1 MAYKFSLGEYRHSG
15 SMVAEHGLTVDA
27 GTVSLPAG
35 EIDNAELANSSVTV
49 SAGDGLGGGGAVS
62 LGGTVNLSINVDDS
76 SIELNADSLRVK
88 AAGITN
94 DMLAGSIAST
104 KIAELNAF
112 DTADL
117 SEGTNLY
124 FTDARA
130 RAAISVTDAGGDGS
144 MSYNSST
151 GVITYTGPSASE
163 VRAHMSA
170 DDFLTYDASSGL
182 ISVAGAGFTG
192 SARNVISVTDN
203 GGDGSLSYDAGTGV
217 ISYTGPSAAEVRA
230 HLSAGDGLDYLN
242 GVFSADLKA
251 AGGIKIVAGE
261 MAIEPADFAGAALED
276 DGSDKLRVKA
286 LGITNSM
293 LSGAIASSKIAE
305 INAFDSDDLSEGS
318 SNLYFT
324 DARARAAISVTDA
337 GGDGSMAY
345 NSSTGV
351 ITYTGPS
358 AAEVRAH
365 LSVTDAGGDGSM
377 SYDNSTGVFTYTGPS
392 AAEVRAHMSVTDTDS
407 MDMSFSA
414 GAISADLKLSG
425 SDALAVDASGLFL
438 KSTIAGDRTFSN
450 NVVISGDLTVNG
462 SQTILNVATLEIED
476 DHILVGKGN
485 TSLADADGSGIII
498 EAGVS
503 DDLSLLWANSDD
515 RMELKKGA
523 GFADLKVNKLIGDVE
538 GSLRI
543 SMNAIADANGTLQ
556 AGFNYGS
563 TDLTAARTWTLPN
576 APLAG
581 DIVYVKAP
589 SNIDSTNHI
598 IIQKGDAS
606 HSIDGLDNIVLES
619 PFAAVNL
626 VYVAANLWRVF

>member
-27 GTVSLPAG
+27 GSVSLPAG
-35 EIDNAELANSSVTV
+35 EINNAELENSSLTV

-62 LGGTVNLSINVDDS
+62 LGGSVSLSINVDDS

-88 AAGITN
+88 ASGITN
-94 DMLAGSIAST
+94 AMLAGSIQST

-117 SEGTNLY
+117 SEGSNLY

-144 MSYNSST
+144 LAYNSST

-163 VRAHMSA
+163 VRAHLSA
-170 DDFLTYDASSGL
+170 ADFATYNSATGE
-182 ISVAGAGFTG
+182 ISISAGAFTG
-192 SARNVISVTDN
+192 SARSVVSVTDA
-203 GGDGSLSYDAGTGV
+203 GGDGSMAYDANTGV
-217 ISYTGPSAAEVRA
+217 ITYTGPSAAEARA
-230 HLSAGDGLDYLN
+230 HFSAGDGLDYLN

-261 MAIEPADFAGAALED
+261 MAIEASDIAGDALED
-276 DGSDKLRVKA
+276 DGADKLRVKA
-286 LGITNSM
+286 LGITNAM
-293 LSGAIASSKIAE
+293 LSGSIASTKIAE
-305 INAFDSDDLSEGS
+305 IDAFDTDALSEGS
-318 SNLYFT
+318 SNQYFT
-324 DARARAAISVTDA
+324 DARARASISVTDA

-358 AAEVRAH
+358 ASEVRAH
-365 LSVTDAGGDGSM
+365 MSVTDAGGDGSLA
-377 SYDNSTGVFTYTGPS
+377 YNSATGVITYTGPS
-392 AAEVRAHMSVTDTDS
+392 ASEVRAHLSVADTDS
-407 MDMSFSA
+407 MDMSYASGQF
-414 GAISADLKLSG
+414 SADLKLSG

-450 NVVISGDLTVNG
+450 DVVISGNLTVNG
-462 SQTILNVATLEIED
+462 AQTILNTSVLEVED
-476 DHILVGKGN
+476 DHILIGKGN

-503 DDLSLLWANSDD
+503 DDLSLLWANGDD

-563 TDLTAARTWTLPN
+563 ADLTAARTWTLPN

-589 SNIDSTNHI
+589 SNVSSANHI
-598 IIQKGDAS
+598 VIQKGDAA
-606 HSIDGLDNIVLES
+606 HSVDGFDNITLES

-626 VYVAANLWRVF
+626 VYVAANTWRVF

>member
-27 GTVSLPAG
+27 GSVSLPAG
-35 EIDNAELANSSVTV
+35 EINNAELENSSLTV

-62 LGGTVNLSINVDDS
+62 LGGSVSLSINVDDS

-88 AAGITN
+88 ASGITN
-94 DMLAGSIAST
+94 AMLAGSIQST

-117 SEGTNLY
+117 SEGSNLY

-144 MSYNSST
+144 LAYNSST

-163 VRAHMSA
+163 VRAHLSA
-170 DDFLTYDASSGL
+170 ADFATYNSATGE
-182 ISVAGAGFTG
+182 ISISAGAFTG
-192 SARNVISVTDN
+192 SARSVVSVTDA
-203 GGDGSLSYDAGTGV
+203 GGDGSMAYDANTGV
-217 ISYTGPSAAEVRA
+217 ITYTGPSAAEARA
-230 HLSAGDGLDYLN
+230 HFSAGDGLDYLN

-261 MAIEPADFAGAALED
+261 MAIEASDIAGDALED
-276 DGSDKLRVKA
+276 DGADKLRVKA
-286 LGITNSM
+286 AGITNAM
-293 LSGAIASSKIAE
+293 LSGSIASTKIAE
-305 INAFDSDDLSEGS
+305 IDAFDTDALSEGS
-318 SNLYFT
+318 SNQYFT
-324 DARARAAISVTDA
+324 DARARASISVTDA

-358 AAEVRAH
+358 ASEVRAH
-365 LSVTDAGGDGSM
+365 MSVTDAGGDGSLA
-377 SYDNSTGVFTYTGPS
+377 YNSATGVITYTGPS
-392 AAEVRAHMSVTDTDS
+392 ASEVRAHLSVADTDS
-407 MDMSFSA
+407 MDMSYASGQF
-414 GAISADLKLSG
+414 SADLKLSG

-450 NVVISGDLTVNG
+450 DVVISGNLTVNG
-462 SQTILNVATLEIED
+462 AQTILNTSVLEVED
-476 DHILVGKGN
+476 DHILIGKGN

-503 DDLSLLWANSDD
+503 DDLSLLWANGDD

-563 TDLTAARTWTLPN
+563 ADLTAARTWTLPN

-589 SNIDSTNHI
+589 SNVSSANHI
-598 IIQKGDAS
+598 VIQKGDAA
-606 HSIDGLDNIVLES
+606 HSVDGFDNITLES

-626 VYVAANLWRVF
+626 VYVAANTWRVF

>member
-27 GTVSLPAG
+27 GSVSLPAG
-35 EIDNAELANSSVTV
+35 EINNAELENSSLTV

-62 LGGTVNLSINVDDS
+62 LGGSVSLSINVDDS

-88 AAGITN
+88 ASGITN
-94 DMLAGSIAST
+94 AMLAGSIQST

-117 SEGTNLY
+117 SEGSNLY

-144 MSYNSST
+144 LAYNSST

-163 VRAHMSA
+163 VRAHLSA
-170 DDFLTYDASSGL
+170 ADFATYNSATGE
-182 ISVAGAGFTG
+182 ISISAGAFTG
-192 SARNVISVTDN
+192 SARSVVSVTDA
-203 GGDGSLSYDAGTGV
+203 GGDGSMAYDANTGV
-217 ISYTGPSAAEVRA
+217 ITYTGPSAAEARA
-230 HLSAGDGLDYLN
+230 HFSAGDGLDYLN

-261 MAIEPADFAGAALED
+261 MAIEASDIAGDALED
-276 DGSDKLRVKA
+276 DGADKLRVKA
-286 LGITNSM
+286 AGITNAM
-293 LSGAIASSKIAE
+293 LSGSIASTKIAE
-305 INAFDSDDLSEGS
+305 IDAFDTDALSEGS
-318 SNLYFT
+318 SNQYFT
-324 DARARAAISVTDA
+324 DARARASISVTDA

-358 AAEVRAH
+358 ASEVRAH
-365 LSVTDAGGDGSM
+365 MSVTDAGGDGSLA
-377 SYDNSTGVFTYTGPS
+377 YNSATGVITYTGPS
-392 AAEVRAHMSVTDTDS
+392 ASEVRAHLSVADTDS
-407 MDMSFSA
+407 MDMSYASGQF
-414 GAISADLKLSG
+414 SADLKLSG

-450 NVVISGDLTVNG
+450 DVVISGNLTVNG
-462 SQTILNVATLEIED
+462 AQTILNTSVLEVED
-476 DHILVGKGN
+476 DHILIGKGN

-503 DDLSLLWANSDD
+503 DDLSLLWANGDD

-563 TDLTAARTWTLPN
+563 ADLTAARTWTLPN

-589 SNIDSTNHI
+589 SNVSSVNHI
-598 IIQKGDAS
+598 VIQKGDAA
-606 HSIDGLDNIVLES
+606 HSVDGFDNITLES

-626 VYVAANLWRVF
+626 VYVAANTWRVF

>member
-27 GTVSLPAG
+27 GSVSLPAG
-35 EIDNAELANSSVTV
+35 EINNAELENSSLTV

-62 LGGTVNLSINVDDS
+62 LGGSVNLSINVDDS

-88 AAGITN
+88 ASGITN
-94 DMLAGSIAST
+94 AMLAGSIQST

-117 SEGTNLY
+117 SEGSNLY

-144 MSYNSST
+144 LAYNSST

-163 VRAHMSA
+163 VRAHLSA
-170 DDFLTYDASSGL
+170 ADFATYNSATGE
-182 ISVAGAGFTG
+182 ISISAGAFTG
-192 SARNVISVTDN
+192 SARSVVSVTDA
-203 GGDGSLSYDAGTGV
+203 GGDGSMAYDANTGV
-217 ISYTGPSAAEVRA
+217 ITYTGPSAAEARA
-230 HLSAGDGLDYLN
+230 HFSAGDGLDYLN

-261 MAIEPADFAGAALED
+261 MAIEASDIAGDALED
-276 DGSDKLRVKA
+276 DGADKLRVKA
-286 LGITNSM
+286 LGITNAM
-293 LSGAIASSKIAE
+293 LSGSIASTKIAE
-305 INAFDSDDLSEGS
+305 IDAFDTDALSEGS
-318 SNLYFT
+318 SNQYFT
-324 DARARAAISVTDA
+324 DARARASISVTDA

-358 AAEVRAH
+358 ASEVRAH
-365 LSVTDAGGDGSM
+365 MSVTDAGGDGSLA
-377 SYDNSTGVFTYTGPS
+377 YNSATGVITYTGPS
-392 AAEVRAHMSVTDTDS
+392 ASEVRAHLSVADTDS
-407 MDMSFSA
+407 MDMSYASGQF
-414 GAISADLKLSG
+414 SADLKLSG

-450 NVVISGDLTVNG
+450 DVVISGNLTVNG
-462 SQTILNVATLEIED
+462 AQTILNTSVLEVED
-476 DHILVGKGN
+476 DHILIGKGN

-498 EAGVS
+498 EAGAS
-503 DDLSLLWANSDD
+503 DDLSLLWANGDD

-563 TDLTAARTWTLPN
+563 ADLTAARTWTLPN

-589 SNIDSTNHI
+589 SNVSSANHI
-598 IIQKGDAS
+598 VIQKGDAA
-606 HSIDGLDNIVLES
+606 HSVDGFDNITLES

-626 VYVAANLWRVF
+626 VYVAANTWRVF

>member
-27 GTVSLPAG
+27 GSVSLPAG
-35 EIDNAELANSSVTV
+35 EINNAELENSSLTV
-49 SAGDGLGGGGAVS
+49 SAGDGLGGGGVVS
-62 LGGTVNLSINVDDS
+62 LGSSVNLSINVDDS

-88 AAGITN
+88 ASGITN
-94 DMLAGSIAST
+94 AMLAGSIQST

-117 SEGTNLY
+117 SEGSNLY

-144 MSYNSST
+144 LAYNSST

-163 VRAHMSA
+163 VRAHLSA
-170 DDFLTYDASSGL
+170 ADFATYNSATGE
-182 ISVAGAGFTG
+182 ISISAGAFTG
-192 SARNVISVTDN
+192 SARSVVSVTDA
-203 GGDGSLSYDAGTGV
+203 GGDGSMAYDANTGV
-217 ISYTGPSAAEVRA
+217 ITYTGPSAAEV
-230 HLSAGDGLDYLN
+230 
-242 GVFSADLKA
+242 KA

-261 MAIEPADFAGAALED
+261 MAIEASDIAGDALED
-276 DGSDKLRVKA
+276 DGADKLRVKA
-286 LGITNSM
+286 LGITNAM
-293 LSGAIASSKIAE
+293 LSGSIASTKIAE
-305 INAFDSDDLSEGS
+305 IDAFDTDALSEGS
-318 SNLYFT
+318 SNQYFT
-324 DARARAAISVTDA
+324 DARARASISVTDA

-358 AAEVRAH
+358 ASEVRAH
-365 LSVTDAGGDGSM
+365 MSVTDAGGDGSLA
-377 SYDNSTGVFTYTGPS
+377 YNSATGVITYTGPS
-392 AAEVRAHMSVTDTDS
+392 ASEVRAHLSVADTDS
-407 MDMSFSA
+407 MDMSYASGQF
-414 GAISADLKLSG
+414 SADLKLSG

-450 NVVISGDLTVNG
+450 DVVISGNLTVNG
-462 SQTILNVATLEIED
+462 AQTILNTSILEVED
-476 DHILVGKGN
+476 DHILIGKGN

-503 DDLSLLWANSDD
+503 DDLSLLWANGDD

-556 AGFNYGS
+556 PGFNYGS
-563 TDLTAARTWTLPN
+563 ADLTAARTWTLPN

-589 SNIDSTNHI
+589 SNVSSANHI
-598 IIQKGDAS
+598 VIQKGDAA
-606 HSIDGLDNIVLES
+606 HSVDGFDNITLES

-626 VYVAANLWRVF
+626 VYVAANTWRVF

>member
-27 GTVSLPAG
+27 GSVSLPAG
-35 EIDNAELANSSVTV
+35 EINNAELENSSLTV

-62 LGGTVNLSINVDDS
+62 LGGSVNLSINVDDS

-88 AAGITN
+88 ASGITN
-94 DMLAGSIAST
+94 AMLAGSIQST

-117 SEGTNLY
+117 SEGSNLY

-144 MSYNSST
+144 LAYNSST

-163 VRAHMSA
+163 VRAHLSA
-170 DDFLTYDASSGL
+170 ADFATYNSATGE
-182 ISVAGAGFTG
+182 ISISAGAFTG
-192 SARNVISVTDN
+192 SARSVVSVTDA
-203 GGDGSLSYDAGTGV
+203 GGDGSMAYDANTGV
-217 ISYTGPSAAEVRA
+217 ITYTGPSAAEARA
-230 HLSAGDGLDYLN
+230 HFSAGDGLDYLN

-261 MAIEPADFAGAALED
+261 MAIEASDIAGDALED
-276 DGSDKLRVKA
+276 DGADKLRVKA
-286 LGITNSM
+286 LGITNAM
-293 LSGAIASSKIAE
+293 LSGSIASTKIAE
-305 INAFDSDDLSEGS
+305 IDAFDTDALSEGS
-318 SNLYFT
+318 SNQYFT
-324 DARARAAISVTDA
+324 DARARASISVTDA

-358 AAEVRAH
+358 ASEVRAH
-365 LSVTDAGGDGSM
+365 MSVTDAGGDGSLA
-377 SYDNSTGVFTYTGPS
+377 YNSATGVITYTGPS
-392 AAEVRAHMSVTDTDS
+392 ASEVRAHLSVADTDS
-407 MDMSFSA
+407 MDMSYASGQF
-414 GAISADLKLSG
+414 SADLKLSG

-450 NVVISGDLTVNG
+450 DVVISGNLTVNG
-462 SQTILNVATLEIED
+462 AQTILNTSILEVED
-476 DHILVGKGN
+476 DHILIGKGN

-503 DDLSLLWANSDD
+503 DDLSLLWANGDD

-556 AGFNYGS
+556 PGFNYGS
-563 TDLTAARTWTLPN
+563 ADLTAARTWTLPN

-589 SNIDSTNHI
+589 SNVSSANHI
-598 IIQKGDAS
+598 VIQKGDAA
-606 HSIDGLDNIVLES
+606 HSVDGFDNITLES

-626 VYVAANLWRVF
+626 VYVAANTWRVF

>member
-27 GTVSLPAG
+27 GSVSLPAG
-35 EIDNAELANSSVTV
+35 EINNAELENSSLTV

-62 LGGTVNLSINVDDS
+62 LGGSVNLSINVDDS

-88 AAGITN
+88 ASGITN
-94 DMLAGSIAST
+94 AMLAGSIQST

-117 SEGTNLY
+117 SEGSNLY

-144 MSYNSST
+144 LAYNSST

-163 VRAHMSA
+163 VRAHLSA
-170 DDFLTYDASSGL
+170 ADFATYNSATGE
-182 ISVAGAGFTG
+182 ISISAGAFTG
-192 SARNVISVTDN
+192 SARSVVSVTDA
-203 GGDGSLSYDAGTGV
+203 GGDGSMAYDANTGV
-217 ISYTGPSAAEVRA
+217 ITYTGPSAAEARA
-230 HLSAGDGLDYLN
+230 HFSAGDGLDYLN

-261 MAIEPADFAGAALED
+261 MAIEASDIAGDALED
-276 DGSDKLRVKA
+276 DGADKLRVKA
-286 LGITNSM
+286 LGITNAM
-293 LSGAIASSKIAE
+293 LSGSIASTKIAE
-305 INAFDSDDLSEGS
+305 IDAFDTDALSEGS
-318 SNLYFT
+318 SNQYFT
-324 DARARAAISVTDA
+324 DARARASISVTDA

-358 AAEVRAH
+358 ASEVRAH
-365 LSVTDAGGDGSM
+365 MSVTDAGGDGSLA
-377 SYDNSTGVFTYTGPS
+377 YNSATGVITYTGPS
-392 AAEVRAHMSVTDTDS
+392 ASEVRAHLSVADTDS
-407 MDMSFSA
+407 MDMSYASGQF
-414 GAISADLKLSG
+414 SADLKLSG

-450 NVVISGDLTVNG
+450 DVVISGNLTVNG
-462 SQTILNVATLEIED
+462 AQTILNTSILEVED
-476 DHILVGKGN
+476 DHILIGKGN

-503 DDLSLLWANSDD
+503 DDLSLLWANGDD

-556 AGFNYGS
+556 PGFNYGS
-563 TDLTAARTWTLPN
+563 ADLTAARTWTLPN

-589 SNIDSTNHI
+589 SNVSSVNHI
-598 IIQKGDAS
+598 VIQKGDAA
-606 HSIDGLDNIVLES
+606 HSVDGFDNITLES

-626 VYVAANLWRVF
+626 VYVAANTWRVF

>member
-27 GTVSLPAG
+27 GSVSLPAG
-35 EIDNAELANSSVTV
+35 EINNAELENSSLTV
-49 SAGDGLGGGGAVS
+49 SAGDGLGGGGVVS
-62 LGGTVNLSINVDDS
+62 LGSSVNLSINVDDS

-88 AAGITN
+88 ASGITN
-94 DMLAGSIAST
+94 AMLAGSIQST

-117 SEGTNLY
+117 SEGSNLY

-144 MSYNSST
+144 LAYNSST

-163 VRAHMSA
+163 VRAHLSA
-170 DDFLTYDASSGL
+170 ADFATYNSATGE
-182 ISVAGAGFTG
+182 ISISAGAFTG
-192 SARNVISVTDN
+192 SARSVVSVTDA
-203 GGDGSLSYDAGTGV
+203 GGDGSMAYDANTGV
-217 ISYTGPSAAEVRA
+217 ITYTGPSAAEVRA

-261 MAIEPADFAGAALED
+261 MAIEASDIAGDALED
-276 DGSDKLRVKA
+276 DGADKLRVKA
-286 LGITNSM
+286 LGITNAM
-293 LSGAIASSKIAE
+293 LSGSIASTKIAE
-305 INAFDSDDLSEGS
+305 IDAFDTDALSEGS
-318 SNLYFT
+318 SNQYFT
-324 DARARAAISVTDA
+324 DARARASISVTDA

-358 AAEVRAH
+358 ASEVRAH
-365 LSVTDAGGDGSM
+365 MSVTDAGGDGSLA
-377 SYDNSTGVFTYTGPS
+377 YNSATGVITYTGPS
-392 AAEVRAHMSVTDTDS
+392 ASEVRAHLSVADTDS
-407 MDMSFSA
+407 MDMSYASGQF
-414 GAISADLKLSG
+414 SADLKLSG

-450 NVVISGDLTVNG
+450 DVVISGNLTVNG
-462 SQTILNVATLEIED
+462 AQTILNTSILEVED
-476 DHILVGKGN
+476 DHILIGKGN

-503 DDLSLLWANSDD
+503 DDLSLLWANGDD

-556 AGFNYGS
+556 PGFNYGS
-563 TDLTAARTWTLPN
+563 ADLTAARTWTLPN

-589 SNIDSTNHI
+589 SNVSSANHI
-598 IIQKGDAS
+598 VIQKGDAA
-606 HSIDGLDNIVLES
+606 HSVDGFDNITLES

-626 VYVAANLWRVF
+626 VYVAANTWRVF